1 MASWGLLVCHYAR
14 RVDLRGVIDYL
25 GPPRPE
31 TGDERGCTS
40 VQKLTVDRLPRFG
53 FLLAAMVAEIVVGP
67 FIVMVTQSLTTVRLL
82 AAVVLLAALSVA
94 GSRRIA
100 VTLFAI
106 ALAAHFLSIISPR
119 TDIAALSEAARL
131 VFLCYV
137 LVLLVRRVMRDR
149 VVSLDTVAGAACA
162 YMLIGWVWGE
172 LFTLVEG
179 WRPGSFIIPAG
190 WLTGAGH
197 DLRAT
202 LMYFSF
208 ATLTTVGYGD
218 IHPGSPAAGMLCAA
232 EALVGQL
239 YLAIMIA
246 RTVGLH
252 TAQRST

>member
-1 MASWGLLVCHYAR
+1 MASWGLLLCHCAR
-14 RVDLRGVIDYL
+14 RVDLRGAIEYL
-25 GPPRPE
+25 GLARRD
-31 TGDERGCTS
+31 TGDECGCTS

-53 FLLAAMVAEIVVGP
+53 FLLAAMVAEVVLGP
-67 FIVMVTQSLTTVRLL
+67 FIVMATKSLTTVRLL

-100 VTLFAI
+100 VILFTVAVS
-106 ALAAHFLSIISPR
+106 AHFLWIISPR
-119 TDIAALSEAARL
+119 TDIAALSEAARF

-137 LVLLVRRVMRDR
+137 LAVLVRRVMRDR
-149 VVSLDTVAGAACA
+149 VVTLDTVAGAACA

-172 LFTLVEG
+172 LYTLVEG

-190 WLTGAGH
+190 WLSGPGR
-197 DLRAT
+197 DLRST

-218 IHPGSPAAGMLCAA
+218 IHPSSPASGMLCAA

-246 RTVGLH
+246 RMVGLH